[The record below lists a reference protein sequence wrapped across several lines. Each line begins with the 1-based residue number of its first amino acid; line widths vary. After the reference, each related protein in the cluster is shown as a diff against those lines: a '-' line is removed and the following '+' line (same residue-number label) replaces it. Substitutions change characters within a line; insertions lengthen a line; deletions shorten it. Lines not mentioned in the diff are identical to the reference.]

1 MKRNDLIKLL
11 EENFAENDE
20 VRFVYT
26 DDQGDVRGDVQ
37 YVDIHEC
44 TIVHS
49 HYEWLEIDENGKE
62 EWVRI
67 TNKERDEIYNHRR
80 RKSNGDFITEEDV
93 HKRLRWVED
102 SVEDDS
108 RKCVFIS

>member
-11 EENFAENDE
+11 EENFTEDE
-20 VRFVYT
+20 DVKFVYT

-37 YVDIHEC
+37 YVDIHEQ

-49 HYEWLEIDENGKE
+49 HYEWLEIDEKWKE
-62 EWVRI
+62 KWVRI
-67 TNKERDEIYNHRR
+67 TNKERDEILYLHKR
-80 RKSNGDFITEEDV
+80 NGKFITEEDV

-102 SVEDDS
+102 GVEDNAQ
-108 RKCVFIS
+108 KCVFIS